1 MNRVP
6 MLIRPS
12 AVADL
17 RAAAESRA
25 KHGTA
30 QRPPAR
36 PLNLPGAV
44 LEKAEYEGGG
54 AFLTGAGAGNL
65 GVVQVDGPIWYSPS
79 AFACYC
85 GGGSAASIIH
95 ALARFRQDTRARAIV
110 IDIHSPGGESMAMAD
125 LADAV
130 RRAKAAKPVYV
141 RMHETFSLGY
151 AIACLGT
158 ELSMS
163 PGTMVGSIGSIMWML
178 DESQALAADGLRF
191 VATASGGKKLRHAP
205 GQPMGDD
212 VLADMQAVVDRCGA
226 DFFALVAEG
235 RGIDAGTVASWQGGE
250 FFADEAKA
258 LGLVDVIE
266 TEEAFYERISNIITK
281 PVGGVSPAAVTP
293 AGVAARR
300 SKGGRMTATQNK
312 GGVPKA
318 MTADELYDSI
328 ASEGGFD
335 DETLSKIKAMIP
347 EETEAPAAEV
357 NEEEKPASS
366 RGKNGGAGA
375 PASFAQLEEVVP
387 AELDGRDA
395 LIVSMQRE
403 GVSVAAAQ
411 ARVQSAILKQFK
423 TLSGKAEDR
432 QRLDAQTGS
441 YSQGRTPVRGANRG
455 GSAPAGNAVQRWNA
469 AISAVMEERK
479 IKRTEAVASVVRS
492 NPDLHA
498 EYLEEVNAGRAE

>member
-12 AVADL
+12 AASEI
-17 RAAAESRA
+17 RAAAEAAVRSGVTPARA
-25 KHGTA
+25 
-30 QRPPAR
+30 PAR

-44 LEKAEYEGGG
+44 LEKAEHDGGG
-54 AFLTGAGAGNL
+54 SFLAGGL

-85 GGGSAASIIH
+85 GGGSAAGILH
-95 ALARFRQDTRARAIV
+95 GLRRFRQDTRAKAIV

-130 RRAKAAKPVYV
+130 RQAKAVKPVYV

-151 AIACLGT
+151 ALACLGT

-163 PGTMVGSIGSIMWML
+163 PGTMVGSIGSIMWMI
-178 DESQALAADGLRF
+178 DESAALAADGLRF
-191 VATASGGKKLRHAP
+191 LAVASGTKKLRHAP

-212 VLADMQAVVDRCGA
+212 VLADMQQIVDRCGA

-235 RGIDAGTVASWQGGE
+235 RKIDAGTVASWQGGE
-250 FFADEAKA
+250 FFADQAKA

-266 TEEAFYERISNIITK
+266 TEEAFYERISKLVTHQA
-281 PVGGVSPAAVTP
+281 VGVSPAAVKP

-300 SKGGRMTATQNK
+300 IKGGRMTATQNK

-318 MTADELYDSI
+318 MTADELYDKIS
-328 ASEGGFD
+328 SESGFD
-335 DETLSKIKAMIP
+335 EDTMSKIKAMIP
-347 EETEAPAAEV
+347 EEEEAPASTTDEDD
-357 NEEEKPASS
+357 KPASKRS
-366 RGKNGGAGA
+366 GT
-375 PASFAQLEEVVP
+375 PASFVELEEVVP
-387 AELDGRDA
+387 AELANRDA
-395 LIVSMQRE
+395 LLVSMQRD
-403 GVSVAAAQ
+403 GVSVSAAQ
-411 ARVQSAILKQFK
+411 ARVQSEILKQFRV
-423 TLSGKAEDR
+423 LSEKNATDDATGK
-432 QRLDAQTGS
+432 QTAP
-441 YSQGRTPVRGANRG
+441 YSNGRAPVKGTNRG

-469 AISAVMEERK
+469 AVSAVMEERK

-492 NPDLHA
+492 NPELHQA
-498 EYLEEVNAGRAE
+498 YLDEVNAGRAE

>member
-1 MNRVP
+1 

-12 AVADL
+12 AAVELRSVAEAAV
-17 RAAAESRA
+17 RAGVPTSAARRS
-25 KHGTA
+25 
-30 QRPPAR
+30 PSR

-54 AFLTGAGAGNL
+54 SFLAGGL
-65 GVVQVDGPIWYSPS
+65 GVVQVDGPIWYSTS

-85 GGGSAASIIH
+85 GGGSASGIIH
-95 ALARFRQDTRARAIV
+95 ALARFRNDTRAKAIV

-130 RRAKAAKPVYV
+130 RRAKAVKPVYV

-163 PGTMVGSIGSIMWML
+163 PGTMVGSIGSIMWMV
-178 DESQALAADGLRF
+178 DESAALAADGVRF
-191 VATASGGKKLRHAP
+191 LAVSSGSKKIHNAP
-205 GQPMGDD
+205 GQPLGDD
-212 VLADMQAVVDRCGA
+212 VQAHMQAIVDRCGA

-235 RGIDAGTVASWQGGE
+235 RGIDAGTVASWEGGE

-258 LGLVDVIE
+258 LGLVDVVE
-266 TEEAFYERISNIITK
+266 TEEAFYERITKLVSN
-281 PVGGVSPAAVTP
+281 PVGGVSPAAVKP

-300 SKGGRMTATQNK
+300 IKGGRMTATQNK

-318 MTADELYDSI
+318 MTADELYDTI

-335 DETLSKIKAMIP
+335 EDTLSKIKSMIP
-347 EETEAPAAEV
+347 EEEEAPASET
-357 NEEEKPASS
+357 NEEETPPPASKRS
-366 RGKNGGAGA
+366 GS

-387 AELDGRDA
+387 HELPDRDT
-395 LIVSMQRE
+395 LIVAMQRE
-403 GVSVAAAQ
+403 GVSVSAAQ

-423 TLSGKAEDR
+423 ALSEKSATDDATGK
-432 QRLDAQTGS
+432 QTAP
-441 YSQGRTPVRGANRG
+441 YSAGRAPVKGGNRG
-455 GSAPAGNAVQRWNA
+455 GPPAGNAVQRWNA
-469 AISAVMEERK
+469 AVSAVMETGK
-479 IKRTEAVASVVRS
+479 KRSDAVAAVVRS
-492 NPDLHA
+492 NPELHQA
-498 EYLEEVNAGRAE
+498 YLDEVNAGRAE